1 MRLKYQLPIPHLPT
15 RCPCA
20 KKFDTQHEMSYK
32 KRGFVTLLN
41 NMLRDITGALL
52 EEDCH
57 DVAIETILQ
66 PVTDT
71 TMVPD

>member
-15 RCPCA
+15 RYPCA

-52 EEDCH
+52 EDCH
-57 DVAIETILQ
+57 DVAIEPILQ